1 MGDSLSKSL
10 SKLRSNGIEDC
21 LLEQIHDNTILT
33 IKNNLFDHLPC
44 IPTQKMLHLLC
55 FGYLRKNDV
64 SYPDDLA
71 MILLQYVSN
80 NTFTVTFKIPHRIQR
95 SSKYKVRS
103 KEGFN
108 KCHEVEASLFK
119 IIPSKAFW
127 KAKLLKPQCNS
138 VDTNYMLDK
147 TFQFGIIQV
156 PRRAYNNFACI
167 KSKHYPGIRDRDLD
181 LQAFVYTKIEMSHL
195 IILDH

>member
-1 MGDSLSKSL
+1 MHSYTK
-10 SKLRSNGIEDC
+10 NVAFIMFW
-21 LLEQIHDNTILT
+21 LLE
-33 IKNNLFDHLPC
+33 
-44 IPTQKMLHLLC
+44 
-55 FGYLRKNDV
+55 KNDV
-64 SYPDDLA
+64 SYPNHLA
-71 MILLQYVSN
+71 MILFQYVSN
-80 NTFTVTFKIPHRIQR
+80 NTFTVTFKIPHGIQQ
-95 SSKYKVRS
+95 SNKYKVRT